1 VSIEMPQ
8 SWTRLSAYK
17 HRTLSADVVAA
28 LAAMAMLAV
37 SVALFFAPSEAG
49 PSPLR
54 FAADDGHTRTVTFAD
69 RTRLQLSPGSVVE
82 VTFDET
88 SRRIALLTGDAT
100 FDIGEDKRRPM
111 IVEAGNHR
119 IEDIGT
125 VFNVSRTEG
134 STEISVVSGRVAVSE
149 AASPWFHR
157 VRRRLAGETARR
169 KRIVELAGGDS
180 AAISADGRL
189 LSREH
194 VEVITATWL
203 PEDIRFHDETV
214 AEVAR
219 RFNAYTSRPL
229 VIEDPKLAARRISGE
244 FHARD
249 AAAFVNYLA
258 SLPGVA
264 VIHDAEH
271 IRFVAARGAKRPQGY
286 EKVTARASRY

>member
-1 VSIEMPQ
+1 MSIETPQ
-8 SWTRLSAYK
+8 RWTRLPAYK
-17 HRTLSADVVAA
+17 HRTLSNSIVGA
-28 LAAMAMLAV
+28 LATVAILVV
-37 SVALFFAPSEAG
+37 SVALLFARPEAG
-49 PSPLR
+49 PSALR
-54 FAADDGHTRTVTFAD
+54 FAANEGCTRTVTFAD
-69 RTRLQLSPGSVVE
+69 HTRLQLSPGSVVE

-100 FDIGEDKRRPM
+100 FDIGKDERRPM

-125 VFNVSRTEG
+125 VFNVSRTAR

-149 AASPWFHR
+149 ATPPWFDR
-157 VRRRLAGETARR
+157 VRRRLAGESAQR

-180 AAISADGRL
+180 ASISADGRL
-189 LSREH
+189 LSRGH
-194 VEVITATWL
+194 VEVTAATWL

-219 RFNAYTSRPL
+219 RFNAYTPRPL
-229 VIEDPKLAARRISGE
+229 LIEDPKLAARRISGE

-249 AAAFVNYLA
+249 AAAFVNYLG

-271 IRFVAARGAKRPQGY
+271 IRFVVARGGKRL
-286 EKVTARASRY
+286 